1 MDQADASSAPPPP
14 EQTKR
19 KSTESKSKYW
29 VHFDKIVDNDGR
41 VTKAKCKYCKRTYA
55 ADPKKHGTTTLK
67 NHSGSCL
74 QNPYAKETKQSM
86 LAFQG
91 SQFDN
96 SEHVLGTWVFNQDR
110 VRKALTR
117 MIIIDELPFKF
128 VEGRGF
134 KGFVEEACPMFKIPS
149 RWTINRDIFALYF
162 EERKNLKKFFKE
174 NTQRMSITTD
184 TWTSI
189 QRINYMCI
197 TAHFIDVEWKLHKKI
212 ISFVPIQSHKG
223 ESIAKA
229 LEICLLDWGV
239 KNIVT
244 ITVDNA
250 SSNDV
255 AVGLMKLNWCLGG
268 VRLLELLTY
277 TCDVLHIS

>member
-1 MDQADASSAPPPP
+1 
-14 EQTKR
+14 
-19 KSTESKSKYW
+19 
-29 VHFDKIVDNDGR
+29 
-41 VTKAKCKYCKRTYA
+41 
-55 ADPKKHGTTTLK
+55 
-67 NHSGSCL
+67 
-74 QNPYAKETKQSM
+74 M

-149 RWTINRDIFALYF
+149 RWTVNRDIFALYF

-212 ISFVPIQSHKG
+212 LSFLPIMSHKG
-223 ESIAKA
+223 EAIAKA

-244 ITVDNA
+244 ITEDNA
-250 SSNDV
+250 SSKDV
-255 AVGLMKLNWCLGG
+255 VVGLMKTKLVSTVVG
-268 VRLLELLTY
+268 VFV
-277 TCDVLHIS
+277 C